1 MHRLLSLSVCR
12 SAAVAA
18 MAAAALVA
26 SAPFAAAQTGAKPAP
41 PAADAPAPAAAA
53 PTPEQVAA
61 GIEGYYAKIP
71 GFTAKFQQVVTKKGI
86 KKGLQRSGNVW
97 IQRGEPSK
105 KEPGKMR
112 WDYPSEEIFY
122 FCDGDV
128 LWSYERR
135 ERLAVKVPVKNSQV
149 YQATGYL
156 TGESKLDRDFTLQL
170 VDSKLPGTWALKL
183 TPKGGTQVMKSLT
196 LVVDQKT
203 YAVQASRLVD
213 PIGDT
218 TDLVWKDV
226 QVGPLSADLFAWKPP
241 AGVTVKDLSQPQK

>member
-1 MHRLLSLSVCR
+1 MHHLLTLCSGR
-12 SAAVAA
+12 SAAF
-18 MAAAALVA
+18 AAALMAVL
-26 SAPFAAAQTGAKPAP
+26 AATALDATAQAGAKPAP
-41 PAADAPAPAAAA
+41 PATAAPAEPAAA
-53 PTPEQVAA
+53 PTPEQVAS
-61 GIEGYYAKIP
+61 GIEAYYAKIP

-86 KKGLQRSGNVW
+86 KKGLQRAGNVW
-97 IQRGEPSK
+97 IQRGEPAR

-203 YAVQASRLVD
+203 FAVQASRLVD

-226 QVGPLSADLFAWKPP
+226 QVGPLSAELFTWKPP